1 MNVMLGER
9 VKKPKRRIQKGRAK
23 GEEEIKLQLKQS
35 KRNNPV
41 TPRASAEFT
50 RPGIGMTAI
59 TRWQYGHSAV
69 LLYGTVCNWPG

>member
-1 MNVMLGER
+1 MNVMLDER
-9 VKKPKRRIQKGRAK
+9 VKKPKSRIKDRTK
-23 GEEEIKLQLKQS
+23 GEEMKLQLKKS

-59 TRWQYGHSAV
+59 TRWQ
-69 LLYGTVCNWPG
+69 